1 MQRIGADRLLYVAC
15 QPFRI
20 ATLATF
26 RLSAKNFSALDAAMR
41 KQASEFGTKSF
52 AEQTRDIARAVIVD
66 GRPAADVAREFGVTR
81 QRVNQLVTRYYE
93 GLLASNLSEGDVIL
107 WLKHGFEVPRT
118 IIEPLELFLAT
129 AQRSKDTNK
138 VQSALSALVKTL
150 GTQTSKLE

>member
-1 MQRIGADRLLYVAC
+1 
-15 QPFRI
+15 
-20 ATLATF
+20 
-26 RLSAKNFSALDAAMR
+26 MR

-66 GRPAADVAREFGVTR
+66 GRPAADVAREFGVSR

-93 GLLASNLSEGDVIL
+93 GLLASNLNEGDVIL
-107 WLKHGFEVPRT
+107 WLKHGFEVPCT

-129 AQRSKDTNK
+129 AQRAKDTNK